1 MAFARPTLSELI
13 NRTLADTTSRLS
25 ADELLRRADAEVLAR
40 VLAGAA
46 HGLYGYI
53 DWLSR
58 QILPDTSESEWLERH
73 ASLWL
78 SEGRKP
84 AAAAT
89 GAVGFTGVT
98 GSVVPA
104 GTVLRTAAGVQVA
117 TVADVTLAGGI
128 GSAAAEA
135 VEAGAAG
142 NMIAG
147 TPLSLVSPIAGVQS
161 TALVAAGGLTGGADI
176 EDDEALRARVIDRIQ
191 QPPQGGCAYD
201 YVAWALQ
208 VEGVTRAWVYPQ
220 ELGLGTVTVRFVR
233 DDDASLIPDAGE
245 VATVQAHIDALRPV
259 TAQVTVVAPV
269 AVPLDI
275 TIAGLVPDT
284 AAVRAAIQAEVTD
297 LLRRE
302 AVPGGT
308 ILISRLREAIS
319 ITAGE
324 SDHVLTS
331 PTVNI
336 THATGELAVLGTI
349 TWA

>member
-1 MAFARPTLSELI
+1 MPFARLTLSELI

-40 VLAGAA
+40 VLAGAT

-89 GAVGFTGVT
+89 GAVSFTGVS
-98 GSVVPA
+98 GSVVPS

-117 TVADVTLAGGI
+117 TVADVTLSGGA

-142 NMIAG
+142 NLIAG

-269 AVPLDI
+269 AVPLDVTI
-275 TIAGLVPDT
+275 TGLVPDT

-319 ITAGE
+319 IAAGE

>member
-1 MAFARPTLSELI
+1 MFARPTLAELI

-58 QILPDTSESEWLERH
+58 QILPDSSESEWLERH

-78 SEGRKP
+78 AEGRKP
-84 AAAAT
+84 AAVAT
-89 GAVGFTGVT
+89 GAVSFTGIS

-104 GTVLRTAAGVQVA
+104 GTVLTTAGGVQVA
-117 TVADVTLAGGI
+117 TVAEVTLSAGAGT
-128 GSAAAEA
+128 AAAESVIA
-135 VEAGAAG
+135 AAAG
-142 NMIAG
+142 NLVAG
-147 TPLSLVSPIAGVQS
+147 TPLTLVSPIAGVQS
-161 TALVAAGGLTGGADI
+161 VAAVASGGLTGGAGI
-176 EDDEALRARVIDRIQ
+176 EDDEALRARVIARIR

-201 YVAWALQ
+201 YEAWALQ

-233 DDDASLIPDAGE
+233 DDDANMIPDAGE

-275 TIAGLVPDT
+275 TITGLVPDT

-302 AVPGGT
+302 AVPGGA

-319 ITAGE
+319 IAAGE

-336 THATGELAVLGTI
+336 THATGELAVLGGI

>member
-1 MAFARPTLSELI
+1 MAFARPTLTELI

-58 QILPDTSESEWLERH
+58 QILPDTSEAEWLERH

-78 SEGRKP
+78 MEGRKL

-89 GAVGFTGVT
+89 GTVNFTGIS

-104 GTVLRTAAGVQVA
+104 GTVLQTAAGVQVA
-117 TVADVTLAGGI
+117 TTEEVTLAAST
-128 GSAAAEA
+128 GSAAAAA
-135 VEAGAAG
+135 VDAGAAG
-142 NMIAG
+142 NLVAG

-161 TALVAAGGLTGGADI
+161 AATVASGGLVGGSDI
-176 EDDEALRARVIDRIQ
+176 EDDEALRGRVISRIQ

-201 YVAWALQ
+201 YEAWALQ
-208 VEGVTRAWVYPQ
+208 VEGVTRAWVNPQ
-220 ELGLGTVTVRFVR
+220 ELGLGTVTIRFVR
-233 DDDASLIPDAGE
+233 DDDTSLIPDAGE
-245 VATVQAHIDALRPV
+245 VAVVQAHLEALRPV

-269 AVPLDI
+269 AVPLDLTI
-275 TIAGLVPDT
+275 TDLVPDT
-284 AAVRAAIQAEVTD
+284 AAVRASIEVEVAD

-319 ITAGE
+319 IAAGE
-324 SDHVLTS
+324 ADHALTS
-331 PTVNI
+331 PTANI
-336 THATGELAVLGTI
+336 SHDAGQLAILGTI

>member
-84 AAAAT
+84 AAAAS
-89 GAVGFTGVT
+89 GLVSFTGIS

-104 GTVLRTAAGVQVA
+104 GTVLTTAAGVQVA
-117 TVADVTLAGGI
+117 TTAEATLTAGAA
-128 GSAAAEA
+128 SVAAAA
-135 VEAGAAG
+135 VDAGAAG
-142 NMIAG
+142 NLVAG

-161 TALVAAGGLTGGADI
+161 TATVASGGLTGGADV
-176 EDDEALRARVIDRIQ
+176 EDDEALRSRVIARIQ

-201 YVAWALQ
+201 YEAWALQ

-245 VATVQAHIDALRPV
+245 VATVQTHIDALRPV

-269 AVPLDI
+269 AVPLDMTI
-275 TIAGLVPDT
+275 TGLMPDT
-284 AAVRAAIQAEVTD
+284 ATVRAAIGAEITD

-308 ILISRLREAIS
+308 VLLSHLREAIS
-319 ITAGE
+319 IAAGE
-324 SDHVLTS
+324 SDHELAIPAANV
-331 PTVNI
+331 

>member
-58 QILPDTSESEWLERH
+58 QIMPDTSESEWLERH

-84 AAAAT
+84 AAAAS
-89 GAVGFTGVT
+89 GLVSFTGIS

-104 GTVLRTAAGVQVA
+104 GTVLTTAAGVQVA
-117 TVADVTLAGGI
+117 TTAEATLTAGAA
-128 GSAAAEA
+128 SVAAAA
-135 VEAGAAG
+135 VDAGAAG
-142 NMIAG
+142 NLVAG

-161 TALVAAGGLTGGADI
+161 TATVASGGLTGGADV
-176 EDDEALRARVIDRIQ
+176 EDDEALRSRVIARIQ

-201 YVAWALQ
+201 YEAWALQ

-245 VATVQAHIDALRPV
+245 VATVQAHIDGLRPV

-269 AVPLDI
+269 AVPLDMTI
-275 TIAGLVPDT
+275 TGLMPDT
-284 AAVRAAIQAEVTD
+284 ATVRAAIEAEITD

-308 ILISRLREAIS
+308 VLLSHLREAIS
-319 ITAGE
+319 IAAGE
-324 SDHVLTS
+324 SDHELTI
-331 PTVNI
+331 PAANV

>member
-1 MAFARPTLSELI
+1 MPFARPTLTELI

-25 ADELLRRADAEVLAR
+25 VDELLRRADAEVLAR

-78 SEGRKP
+78 SEGRK
-84 AAAAT
+84 AAASAT
-89 GAVGFTGVT
+89 GSVSFTGVS
-98 GSVVPA
+98 GSVVPS
-104 GTVLRTAAGVQVA
+104 GTVLQTAAGVQVA
-117 TVADVTLAGGI
+117 TTEEITLTDGT
-128 GSAAAEA
+128 GSAPAEA
-135 VEAGAAG
+135 VDAGEDG
-142 NMIAG
+142 NLVAG
-147 TPLSLVSPIAGVQS
+147 TPLTLVSPITGVQS
-161 TALVAAGGLTGGADI
+161 AATVASGGLTGGSDI
-176 EDDEALRARVIDRIQ
+176 EDDEALRARVIARIQ

-201 YVAWALQ
+201 YEAWALE
-208 VEGVTRAWVYPQ
+208 VEGVTRAWVYAQ

-233 DDDASLIPDAGE
+233 DDDASLIPDEAE
-245 VATVQAHIDALRPV
+245 VATVQAYIDALRPV

-275 TIAGLVPDT
+275 IITDLTPAT
-284 AAVRAAIQAEVTD
+284 ATVRAAIEAEITD

-308 ILISRLREAIS
+308 ILISHLREAIS
-319 ITAGE
+319 IAAGE
-324 SDHVLTS
+324 SDHELTS
-331 PTVNI
+331 PVANV

>member
-1 MAFARPTLSELI
+1 MAFARPTLTELI
-13 NRTLADTTSRLS
+13 NRTLSDTTSRLS

-78 SEGRKP
+78 SEGRKA

-89 GAVGFTGVT
+89 GAVSITGVS
-98 GSVVPA
+98 GSVVPS
-104 GTVLRTAAGVQVA
+104 GTVLQTAAGVQV
-117 TVADVTLAGGI
+117 TTTEEVTLTTGA
-128 GSAAAEA
+128 GSATAAA

-142 NMIAG
+142 NLIAG
-147 TPLSLVSPIAGVQS
+147 TPLSLVSPITGVQS
-161 TALVAAGGLTGGADI
+161 SATVASGGLTGGADI
-176 EDDEALRARVIDRIQ
+176 EDDEALRTRVIARIQ

-201 YVAWALQ
+201 YEAWTLQ
-208 VEGVTRAWVYPQ
+208 VEGVTRAWVYAQ

-233 DDDASLIPDAGE
+233 DDDASLIPDEAE
-245 VATVQAHIDALRPV
+245 VATVQAYIDALRPV
-259 TAQVTVVAPV
+259 TAQVTVVAPI
-269 AVPLDI
+269 AKLLNI
-275 TIAGLVPDT
+275 TITGLAPDT
-284 AAVRAAIQAEVTD
+284 AAVRAAIEAEITD

-308 ILISRLREAIS
+308 ILISHLREAIS
-319 ITAGE
+319 IAAGE

-331 PTVNI
+331 PVANV

-349 TWA
+349 TWD

>member
-1 MAFARPTLSELI
+1 MAFARPTLTELI

-25 ADELLRRADAEVLAR
+25 VDELLRRADAEVLAR

-89 GAVGFTGVT
+89 GAVSFTGVS
-98 GSVVPA
+98 GSVVPS
-104 GTVLRTAAGVQVA
+104 GTVLQTAAGVQVA
-117 TVADVTLAGGI
+117 TTEEITLATGT
-128 GSAAAEA
+128 GSATAEA
-135 VEAGAAG
+135 VDAGEAG
-142 NMIAG
+142 NLIAG
-147 TPLSLVSPIAGVQS
+147 TPLSLVSPITGVQS
-161 TALVAAGGLTGGADI
+161 SATVVSGGLTGGADI
-176 EDDEALRARVIDRIQ
+176 EDDEALRDRVIARIQ

-201 YVAWALQ
+201 YEAWTLQ
-208 VEGVTRAWVYPQ
+208 VEGVTRAWVYAQ

-233 DDDASLIPDAGE
+233 DDDASLIPDAAE
-245 VATVQAHIDALRPV
+245 VATVQAYIDTLRPV
-259 TAQVTVVAPV
+259 TAQVTVVAPT

-275 TIAGLVPDT
+275 TITDLTPDT
-284 AAVRAAIQAEVTD
+284 ATVRAAIEAEITD

-308 ILISRLREAIS
+308 ILISHLREAIS
-319 ITAGE
+319 IAADE
-324 SDHVLTS
+324 SDHELTS
-331 PTVNI
+331 PVANV

>member
-1 MAFARPTLSELI
+1 MPFARPTLSELI

-89 GAVGFTGVT
+89 GAVSFTGVS
-98 GSVVPA
+98 GSVVPS

-117 TVADVTLAGGI
+117 TVADVTLSGGA

-142 NMIAG
+142 NLIAG

-161 TALVAAGGLTGGADI
+161 TALVAAGGITGGADI

-275 TIAGLVPDT
+275 TITGLVPDT

-319 ITAGE
+319 IAAGE

-331 PTVNI
+331 PTANI

>member
-1 MAFARPTLSELI
+1 MFARPTLAELI

-40 VLAGAA
+40 VLAGAS

-58 QILPDTSESEWLERH
+58 QILPDSSENEWLERH

-89 GAVGFTGVT
+89 GAVSFTGSS

-104 GTVLRTAAGVQVA
+104 GTVLTTAAGIQVV
-117 TVADVTLAGGI
+117 TTADVTLAGGA
-128 GSAAAEA
+128 GTAAAA
-135 VEAGAAG
+135 SVIAAAAG
-142 NMIAG
+142 NLGAG
-147 TPLSLVSPIAGVQS
+147 TPLSLVSPVAGVQS
-161 TALVAAGGLTGGADI
+161 AATVASGGLTGGADI
-176 EDDEALRARVIDRIQ
+176 EDDEALRGRVIARIR

-201 YVAWALQ
+201 YEAWTLQ
-208 VEGVTRAWVYPQ
+208 IEGVTRAWVYAQ
-220 ELGLGTVTVRFVR
+220 ELGLGTVIVRFVR

-245 VATVQAHIDALRPV
+245 VAAVQAHIDALRPV

-269 AVPLDI
+269 AVPLDLTI
-275 TIAGLVPDT
+275 TGLVPDT
-284 AAVRAAIQAEVTD
+284 AAVRAAIEAEVTD

-319 ITAGE
+319 IAAGE
-324 SDHVLTS
+324 ADHELTS
-331 PTVNI
+331 PVANVA
-336 THATGELAVLGTI
+336 HAAGELAVLGTI

>member
-1 MAFARPTLSELI
+1 MAFARPTLTELI
-13 NRTLADTTSRLS
+13 NRTLSDATSRLS
-25 ADELLRRADAEVLAR
+25 VDELLRRADAEVLAR

-78 SEGRKP
+78 REGRKP
-84 AAAAT
+84 AAEST
-89 GAVGFTGVT
+89 GEVSFTGVS
-98 GSVVPA
+98 GSVVPS
-104 GTVLRTAAGVQVA
+104 GTVLTTAAGVQVA
-117 TVADVTLAGGI
+117 TTAEVTLTAGTA
-128 GSAAAEA
+128 SAAAAA
-135 VEAGAAG
+135 VDAGASGNLVAG
-142 NMIAG
+142 A
-147 TPLSLVSPIAGVQS
+147 PLSLVSPITGVQS
-161 TALVAAGGLTGGADI
+161 TATVASGGLTGGANI
-176 EDDEALRARVIDRIQ
+176 EDDEALRARVIARIQ

-201 YVAWALQ
+201 YEAWTLQ

-233 DDDASLIPDAGE
+233 DDDSSLIPDAAE
-245 VATVQAHIDALRPV
+245 VATVQAYIDALRPV
-259 TAQVTVVAPV
+259 TAQVTVVAPT
-269 AVPLDI
+269 AVPLNI
-275 TIAGLVPDT
+275 TITDLTPDT
-284 AAVRAAIQAEVTD
+284 AAVRAAIEAEIID

-308 ILISRLREAIS
+308 ILLSHLREAIS
-319 ITAGE
+319 IAAGE

-331 PTVNI
+331 PVANV